1 MANLAFCV
9 ITKDIHQT
17 SALVEFMV
25 RRLFNAQDA
34 VIPTYF
40 QRVLLSI
47 LLEEGVEEE
56 KLLLGLQLSRSDF
69 TDDDCRISP
78 AQNIRFVKNALSASK
93 DPHLGWRFGKQ
104 IQVTTLGI
112 LGYAVMSSGSVISA
126 VNTLTTFFKIREPS
140 FDLNIIGTQTD
151 LESRILYVLESYDF
165 GEIRYFMLSCII
177 SAFNSVFK
185 SLTHETTVI
194 KRVEI
199 NCEEPESWQQQAQLI
214 QFPIVFNCSRTRIF
228 LDEEFLTR
236 EMPAA
241 DPHTE
246 RTTIQIC
253 QQILNTVENQSG
265 IIKEVNEFIIKNVG
279 GYPSLTDTANYL
291 NMSPRTLRRKLSK
304 SGTTYQQTLDSIR
317 ASIAKELLLNT
328 TKMTSEIAIE
338 LGYNDASNFNRAFK
352 VWTGVSPGQ
361 FRR

>member
-1 MANLAFCV
+1 
-9 ITKDIHQT
+9 
-17 SALVEFMV
+17 MV

-47 LLEEGVEEE
+47 LLEDGIEEE
-56 KLLLGLQLSRSDF
+56 KLFYGLQLSRSDF
-69 TDDDCRISP
+69 IDDDCRISP
-78 AQNIRFVKNALSASK
+78 TQNIRFIKNALIASK

-112 LGYAVMSSGSVISA
+112 LGYAVMASGNVTSA
-126 VNTLTTFFKIREPS
+126 INTLTTFFKIREPS
-140 FDLNIIGTQTD
+140 FDLGMID
-151 LESRILYVLESYDF
+151 VLPDPESRILDVHESYDF

-177 SAFNSVFK
+177 SAFDSVFK
-185 SLTHETTVI
+185 SLTQETTVI

-199 NCEEPESWQQQAQLI
+199 SCEEPESWQNQAHFV
-214 QFPIVFNCSRTRIF
+214 QFPIVFNSARTRIF
-228 LDEEFLTR
+228 LDKVLLTKD
-236 EMPAA
+236 MPAA

-253 QQILNTVENQSG
+253 QQILNAVENQSG

-291 NMSPRTLRRKLSK
+291 NMSPRTLRRELRK
-304 SGTTYQQTLDSIR
+304 SGTTYQRMLDSIR

-328 TKMTSEIAIE
+328 TKTTSEIAIE

-352 VWTGVSPGQ
+352 VWTGVSPGK